1 MSTKSN
7 LGGLPSSRITPE
19 EIVEKALETVRNGTN
34 KYKSRWIVAIKKAGI
49 VFTSNDPIT
58 IGAMHDRLLQYDTT
72 QNQCNCTAAATNS
85 PCYHRAY
92 VLLRSRFAESNA

>member
-1 MSTKSN
+1 MTKKFDV
-7 LGGLPSSRITPE
+7 GGLPSSRVTPE
-19 EIVEKALETVRNGTN
+19 EIVAKALETVRNGTN
-34 KYKSRWIVAIKKAGI
+34 KYKNRWIMAINKAGT
-49 VFTSNDPIT
+49 VFVSNDPIT

-72 QNQCNCTAAATNS
+72 QNQCNCTAATTNS